1 LRLRRLLPEQG
12 PWGDQKKTLTMS
24 VNPNQAVLRKT
35 EQPGT
40 DHNSKVWVL
49 RCTRCGE
56 CYGANSTDAWER
68 RCPNCGGGWPGLPIP
83 TEREGQNWN
92 REELVIAF
100 NLYNQIPFG
109 AIHARNPKLV
119 ELAAI
124 LGRSPGSVSFKLSN
138 FARLDP
144 SLQARGIRGLQH
156 GAKGDQEVW
165 HEFAQRPEA
174 LVYESARLLADRLG
188 GTVENV
194 AELDESDLPP
204 PGVEREALVRLRVNQ
219 EFFRKRVL
227 SAYEFRC
234 CVTGLGIR
242 PLLVA
247 SHIVPW
253 AEDAANRLNPKNGL
267 CLNALH
273 DRAFDRHLMWV
284 DSDFTVRFAPSLRE
298 SAQRSETCL
307 AWLLSFEGS
316 RLKLP
321 KKFTPDADF
330 LRQHSARCLG
340 ESPSAKPR

>member
-1 LRLRRLLPEQG
+1 MTKSL
-12 PWGDQKKTLTMS
+12 
-24 VNPNQAVLRKT
+24 NANQEVLRKT
-35 EQPGT
+35 EHPGT

-49 RCTRCGE
+49 KCGRCGT

-68 RCPNCGGGWPGLPIP
+68 KCPNCGGGRPGLPFP
-83 TEREGQNWN
+83 PEREGEKWN

-119 ELAAI
+119 ELAAV

-156 GAKGDQEVW
+156 GAKGDAEVW
-165 HEFAQRPEA
+165 NEFVQRPDA
-174 LVYESARLLADRLG
+174 LVYESAQLLAARVG
-188 GTVENV
+188 RSVENV
-194 AELDESDLPP
+194 AEVEESDLPP
-204 PGVEREALVRLRVNQ
+204 PGEEREAIVRLRVNQ
-219 EFFRKRVL
+219 SFFRKRVL
-227 SAYEFRC
+227 SAYELRC
-234 CVTGLGIR
+234 CVTGLGTTE
-242 PLLVA
+242 LLVA

-284 DSDFTVRFAPSLRE
+284 ASDYRVRFAPSLHDSVRHGE
-298 SAQRSETCL
+298 ASL

-321 KKFTPDADF
+321 KRFAPDSGF
-330 LRQHSARCLG
+330 LGQHTRRCQVLSG
-340 ESPSAKPR
+340 LPNLKSG